1 MTKSLPG
8 LLAALLVL
16 TPSAGRTEES
26 GGVRGIV
33 RASNEAV
40 LSSDLGRRIIELPVK
55 ESGAFKKG
63 DILARFDCDS
73 GRANLAAA
81 RAKQRVEQIGY
92 ENTARL
98 AKMRAAGRFEVN
110 LAKART
116 EQAAAEADGLGIQL
130 NECEI
135 TAPFAGQIAEL
146 SAHVSELPERTQPL
160 MRIID
165 TTKLEVDMIVPS
177 DWLAWIKTGTPFM
190 IRIDETGQNAPA
202 SIVRL
207 GAVVDPVSQTVKAVG
222 ELSSADALVRPGMSG
237 SVTFESP
244 NG

>member
-1 MTKSLPG
+1 MRKSALACA
-8 LLAALLVL
+8 AALCAF
-16 TPSAGRTEES
+16 PPGAGLAGERS
-26 GGVRGIV
+26 GVRGIV
-33 RASNEAV
+33 RASDEAV

-55 ESGAFKKG
+55 ESGAFKQG
-63 DILARFDCDS
+63 DVLARFDCDS
-73 GRANLAAA
+73 GRANLTAA

-116 EQAAAEADGLGIQL
+116 EQAAAEADGLGISL

-135 TAPFAGQIAEL
+135 KAPFAGLVAEL

-160 MRIID
+160 MRIIG
-165 TTKLEVDMIVPS
+165 TARLEVDMIVPS
-177 DWLAWIKTGTPFM
+177 DWLAWIKPGAAFVM
-190 IRIDETGQNAPA
+190 RIDETGKDAPA
-202 SIVRL
+202 SILRL

-222 ELSSADALVRPGMSG
+222 ELSAPDPAVRPGMSG
-237 SVTFESP
+237 SVTFEAP